1 MHLLASGD
9 EYKFRAFQVRAKFVL
24 WARLS
29 PKVGMAPVFPK
40 AIQNE
45 IFLNFGP
52 FAITEQDLDVCYPW

>member
-29 PKVGMAPVFPK
+29 PKVGFEEISAKPVSGPR
-40 AIQNE
+40 AI
-45 IFLNFGP
+45 FTTSRP
-52 FAITEQDLDVCYPW
+52 